1 MIIRV
6 MGEIEIHCFESTGNA
21 AVIGDI
27 SALTEIDAPTD
38 ADMVNW
44 LGKALDDPAAPSLDD
59 DEGWRKAGAARISAA
74 ASTCLARRR
83 G

>member
-59 DEGWRKAGAARISAA
+59 DEGVAQAG
-74 ASTCLARRR
+74 
-83 G
+83 